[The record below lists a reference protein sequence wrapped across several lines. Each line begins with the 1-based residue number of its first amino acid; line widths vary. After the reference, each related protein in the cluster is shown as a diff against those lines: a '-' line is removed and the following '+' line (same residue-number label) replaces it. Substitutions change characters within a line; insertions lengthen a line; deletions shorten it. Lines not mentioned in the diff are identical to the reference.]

1 MREQRSQRERWGW
14 KEVLFEMGE
23 IRASLNANACD
34 PMGGGEFMMWER
46 TEVNAGAM
54 CSKGQKGM
62 GSRTQVGGTGFRLK
76 ADPERQEGQ
85 GAQGHKGRRVGP
97 CGGLGA
103 ERSNGVF

>member
-1 MREQRSQRERWGW
+1 MQGQCARRDRKGW
-14 KEVLFEMGE
+14 ALGHK
-23 IRASLNANACD
+23 
-34 PMGGGEFMMWER
+34 
-46 TEVNAGAM
+46 
-54 CSKGQKGM
+54 
-62 GSRTQVGGTGFRLK
+62 GGTGFRLR